1 MRFANVLILEET
13 MSATSRALSFG
24 RCAFC
29 GEPLVSNAIG
39 VVAWREGNRFV
50 CNEFCAD
57 GVSTDQMSVR
67 EDRADT
73 AKLTELLPRLR

>member
-1 MRFANVLILEET
+1 
-13 MSATSRALSFG
+13 MSATSRAVSFG
-24 RCAFC
+24 QCAFC
-29 GEPLVSNAIG
+29 GEPLVSNAMG
-39 VVAWREGNRFV
+39 VVAWRVGNRFV

-73 AKLTELLPRLR
+73 AKLTELLPGLP